1 MRKERVINL
10 ETESQVKEFINNIN
24 EDFYYID
31 FDDESWRGKELKAAI
46 EYEENYDAFVGSYKE
61 IKPYEFFYVE
71 EEENG
76 YVGSWVCDVCNDEK
90 EALSLMEGNWNH
102 LVANEKKKKT
112 TSAYRCYGI
121 PEYYE
126 CRNDA
131 VRIGFAAMYR
141 NREYI
146 SYKDVSKYV
155 INWIDEDL
163 SGEISP
169 AFIVFDGVNYYYERE
184 IDDVHFKVEVSRA
197 EWEGWQE
204 IFLENRVE
212 IFA

>member
-1 MRKERVINL
+1 MRKEKVINL

-31 FDDESWRGKELKAAI
+31 FDNVAWKGKELKAAI
-46 EYEENYDAFVGSYKE
+46 EYEDNYDAFVGSYKE

-76 YVGSWVCDVCNDEK
+76 YGGSWVCDVCNDEK

-102 LVANEKKKKT
+102 LVTIEKKKKT

-131 VRIGFAAMYR
+131 VRIGSAAMYR